1 MEAALIFSGI
11 EYNNLSAEKSRILY
25 ETAVFKRFMQETAD
39 GQSSGKGNT
48 KQGNAG
54 DGGNTAQR
62 TEPGAAGIKLDKTA
76 AEKILKYL
84 HRHIFKKY
92 MEKQTRIDVVFRDG
106 TYNCVS
112 SAVIYM
118 FFAKSLGFRV
128 KGVRTKDH
136 AFCSIS
142 AGGRDYDVET
152 TSPYGF
158 DPGEKKIFTDQFGR
172 TTGYTYVPPGNYRD
186 RSTISDRQMLGL
198 ILYNRNAFLTTQRDF
213 ISAIGPAVDAYALLK
228 DTESMN
234 RLAVSLNNAASMYGI
249 TGNTKRGIEFLK
261 RSIEIYGKDEIG
273 NKLKSNLSKLYNNY
287 VIGLIN
293 RKKYDDAFSVL
304 HTKDAEMYLHRDA
317 RKKLVVY
324 LYQVRAKAAAGGS
337 AYLRAAAILEKGIRE
352 TGRDY
357 RLLRNYAVYVH
368 NAAVEKIKSGDYRA
382 AEMIINEGLKLVP
395 DSAVMRKDAE
405 FIRKEANR

>member
-1 MEAALIFSGI
+1 MPPVKRTAFLILYLFFYILISLTPAPGEAVQNSPRLKPLAEIDKLIAYSEPYNPNTFLEAALIFSGI

-25 ETAVFKRFMQETAD
+25 EIAVFKRFMQKTAE

-48 KQGNAG
+48 KQSNAG

-213 ISAIGPAVDAYALLK
+213 ISALGPAVDAYALLK
-228 DTESMN
+228 KTLN
-234 RLAVSLNNAASMYGI
+234 R
-249 TGNTKRGIEFLK
+249 
-261 RSIEIYGKDEIG
+261 
-273 NKLKSNLSKLYNNY
+273 
-287 VIGLIN
+287 
-293 RKKYDDAFSVL
+293 
-304 HTKDAEMYLHRDA
+304 
-317 RKKLVVY
+317 
-324 LYQVRAKAAAGGS
+324 
-337 AYLRAAAILEKGIRE
+337 
-352 TGRDY
+352 
-357 RLLRNYAVYVH
+357 
-368 NAAVEKIKSGDYRA
+368 
-382 AEMIINEGLKLVP
+382 
-395 DSAVMRKDAE
+395 
-405 FIRKEANR
+405 